1 MRFALQARFLLFREA
16 SVIILVCGFK
26 GIMYKMKFAKLQF
39 TTLLSALAIASALLG
54 LGGCGGGGG
63 APEQATTTTT
73 LPPSTI
79 IPVSGANS
87 PLIGVTMTVTC
98 ANGRTG
104 SGSVGTPSNPG
115 EGSITVNGSCTAPI
129 LISATGSGKMR
140 PIGAKDDGSEDV
152 PYDPAINLP
161 VGNVV
166 AAFPNTAVPVNPVTA
181 LVAGQVSPAT
191 LANETASSLAS
202 KKASVAS
209 ALGLPA
215 ASLDKDYRDAALAK
229 AATLIVE
236 VAALAVTNA
245 ATTGALPNAVT
256 GGGTT
261 LGAYVLEKIASQAAS
276 AGSGTLSN
284 AATLA
289 AALKQADPKLDATK
303 SVAELGKIDLDAG
316 RVNNLIATYAAGA
329 TSAADALSKI
339 AVAAISASDANSPTP
354 AQKALVADVT
364 ARIQEAAKEQ
374 VRNSVSK
381 MVMNVAVA
389 ANSTTSNSVAVAQ
402 AAANNLLDAQ
412 FTAMA
417 QAGAR
422 PADLAAKAM
431 AVADSVT
438 EALKTDLS
446 AATKIFDTPPLVGN
460 ANAAAALV
468 GQAMVAAADVTAAS
482 SPPSAANT
490 AVAATNALRVATA
503 IKDIVPPKPAASS
516 ISQAAYQAAF
526 QAAVEAV
533 ANAANVATLNVAD
546 SATKANLSAT
556 LGALQVAL
564 ATVINSARS
573 SGGDTSMVELARQLA
588 RTALGASPV
597 NFSSSVTLASVPAT
611 LPATTTTSSTSSTT
625 LANASSTAATTTT
638 STASTTA
645 AATTTTI
652 GTTTTT
658 TALMGGYFG
667 IAGDSISFNGSSCG
681 LAAFSNGGCLAS
693 STTTGTESISF
704 NLNPV
709 GSLGDPGTTS
719 FGLEVSGLAADL
731 RLLRVGISA
740 ISLIYSNR
748 TVWLTVPSTAE
759 MYVYGRDGLG
769 QLEANITFTSN
780 IGQYVQI
787 SNNVFTF
794 SYGALLNTLKGLG
807 GSLFGDLDIRT
818 GTFNIKTVLSSNFVI
833 TKAGGVSL
841 SIGTVSIPNTSFT
854 VTGPTIEGEVT
865 LQ

>member
-1 MRFALQARFLLFREA
+1 MRFALQTRFLLFHEA

-26 GIMYKMKFAKLQF
+26 GIMHKMKFAKLQF
-39 TTLLSALAIASALLG
+39 TTLLSALAIASSLLG
-54 LGGCGGGGG
+54 LGGCGGGGGG

-73 LPPSTI
+73 LSPSTT

-115 EGSITVNGSCTAPI
+115 EGSITVIGSCTTPI
-129 LISATGSGKMR
+129 LISATGPGKMR

-166 AAFPNTAVPVNPVTA
+166 ATFPNTAVPVNPVTA

-191 LANETASSLAS
+191 LANETASSLSS
-202 KKASVAS
+202 KKTSVAS

-236 VAALAVTNA
+236 VAALAATNA
-245 ATTGALPNAVT
+245 ATTGALPNAVA

-303 SVAELGKIDLDAG
+303 SAAELGKIDLDAG
-316 RVNNLIATYAAGA
+316 RVNNLIVTYAAGA

-339 AVAAISASDANSPTP
+339 AVAAISASNASSPTA
-354 AQKALVADVT
+354 AQTALAADVT
-364 ARIQEAAKEQ
+364 ARVQEAAKAQ

-389 ANSTTSNSVAVAQ
+389 ANSTTSNNVAVAQ
-402 AAANNLLDAQ
+402 AAASNLLDAQ
-412 FTAMA
+412 FAAMA

-446 AATKIFDTPPLVGN
+446 ATTKIFDTPPLVGN

-468 GQAMVAAADVTAAS
+468 GQAMAAAADVTATS
-482 SPPSAANT
+482 SPRSAADT
-490 AVAATNALRVATA
+490 AAAATNALRVATA

-526 QAAVEAV
+526 QAAIEAV
-533 ANAANVATLNVAD
+533 ASAANVATLNVAD
-546 SATKANLSAT
+546 GATKANLTAT
-556 LGALQVAL
+556 LGALQVTL
-564 ATVINSARS
+564 ATVINSAGS
-573 SGGDTSMVELARQLA
+573 PGDTSMVELARQLA
-588 RTALGASPV
+588 RSALGASPV

-652 GTTTTT
+652 STTTTT
-658 TALMGGYFG
+658 TALTGGYFG

-719 FGLEVSGLAADL
+719 FGLEVSGLDSDL

-769 QLEANITFTSN
+769 QLEANITLTSN

-794 SYGALLNTLKGLG
+794 NYGALLNTLKGLG

-833 TKAGGVSL
+833 TKAGGISL
-841 SIGTVSIPNTSFT
+841 SSGIVSIPNTSFT
-854 VTGPTIEGEVT
+854 VIGPTIEGTVT

>member
-533 ANAANVATLNVAD
+533 ADRAF
-546 SATKANLSAT
+546 NLH
-556 LGALQVAL
+556 GIQ
-564 ATVINSARS
+564 
-573 SGGDTSMVELARQLA
+573 
-588 RTALGASPV
+588 
-597 NFSSSVTLASVPAT
+597 
-611 LPATTTTSSTSSTT
+611 ATT
-625 LANASSTAATTTT
+625 
-638 STASTTA
+638 
-645 AATTTTI
+645 
-652 GTTTTT
+652 
-658 TALMGGYFG
+658 
-667 IAGDSISFNGSSCG
+667 
-681 LAAFSNGGCLAS
+681 
-693 STTTGTESISF
+693 
-704 NLNPV
+704 NPV
-709 GSLGDPGTTS
+709 GPLIIINGPIRNAAGVNCGRNALGPGCRANATIGRALRLCLINIGGGIPGETDKAILGMPGKYTFCLGEYEEES
-719 FGLEVSGLAADL
+719 PWEPLHVSRGLKKEDSAVTIVSAQGTNNVVILSGNAEDALMLTADAMMTMGNNNVVSGNGNPVVFFSPGHA
-731 RLLRVGISA
+731 RLLYDQGFKTRRSVQAFLFEHARIPVERFPKREILPSKPMS
-740 ISLIYSNR
+740 IR
-748 TVWLTVPSTAE
+748 TVI
-759 MYVYGRDGLG
+759 DGKVCAIHEPDDLLVVVAG
-769 QLEANITFTSN
+769 GPEPYHITYCAS
-780 IGQYVQI
+780 IGNSI
-787 SNNVFTF
+787 APTRR
-794 SYGALLNTLKGLG
+794 
-807 GSLFGDLDIRT
+807 IRT
-818 GTFNIKTVLSSNFVI
+818 S
-833 TKAGGVSL
+833 
-841 SIGTVSIPNTSFT
+841 
-854 VTGPTIEGEVT
+854 
-865 LQ
+865 